1 MSCDELDLFFDCQE
15 NEMKSDKPS
24 ENTIKPFANDVAD
37 RNPSIDANRPV
48 IFAQAAVFG
57 GVAGEMTLRQLSIP
71 KPAESEILVRVSGC
85 TICGSD
91 LHSFHGRRTVPVPTI
106 LGHEI
111 VGEIVD
117 IGGPSARF
125 DLGGQKL
132 QRSDRVTWAIMAN
145 CGVCDLCRRDL
156 PQKCLNGVK
165 YGHEAFR
172 PGRELLG
179 GLAEYCLLVP
189 GTSIV
194 RLPDEL
200 PLAVACPASC
210 ATATIAAALEAAGDL
225 AGRTGCLIGAGMLG
239 LSACAMSRVQGA
251 AKVVSV
257 DPVSARRDLATE
269 FGATR
274 TSAPDELA
282 AVAMEEVGPL
292 GFDVVLELS
301 GNPAAFQLVWPLIRT
316 GGTLV
321 LVGSVFPGPSIPI
334 ALEQIVRRHLT
345 IRGIHNYAPR
355 HLLEAVKFLATAHTQ
370 YPFARLVSEWISLTS
385 IADAFRR
392 GSQPDAIRIGVY
404 STDSPVSN
412 TGRL

>member
-1 MSCDELDLFFDCQE
+1 MKPATSSANNINSAANVGPGLNPSCDA
-15 NEMKSDKPS
+15 
-24 ENTIKPFANDVAD
+24 TG
-37 RNPSIDANRPV
+37 PV
-48 IFAQAAVFG
+48 VTAQAAVFS
-57 GVAGEMTLRQLSIP
+57 GVSDEITLCQLSIP
-71 KPAESEILVRVSGC
+71 KLCESEILVRVSGC

-111 VGEIVD
+111 VGEIIE
-117 IGGPSARF
+117 IGGTSTLF
-125 DLGGQKL
+125 DLEGRELRRG
-132 QRSDRVTWAIMAN
+132 DRVTWAIMAN
-145 CGVCDLCRRDL
+145 CGFCDLCQRGL
-156 PQKCLNGVK
+156 SQKCLNGVK
-165 YGHEAFR
+165 YGHEPFR

-225 AGRTGCLIGAGMLG
+225 TGRTVCLSGAGMLG
-239 LSACAMSRVQGA
+239 LTACAMSRVQGA

-257 DPVSARRDLATE
+257 DPVSARRKLATE

-274 TSAPDELA
+274 TCPPDELS
-282 AVAMEEVGPL
+282 AVAIEEVGTL

-301 GNPAAFQLVWPLIRT
+301 GNPAAFQATWPLIRT
-316 GGTLV
+316 GGTLA
-321 LVGSVFPGPSIPI
+321 LVGSVFPGPSMPI

-345 IRGIHNYAPR
+345 IRGVHNYAPR
-355 HLLEAVKFLATAHTQ
+355 HLLEAVKFLSFAHTQ
-370 YPFARLVSEWISLTS
+370 YPFARLVSEWIPLTS

-392 GSQPDAIRIGVY
+392 GSHPDTIRIGVY
-404 STDSPVSN
+404 STDVSVN
-412 TGRL
+412 VTGNS

>member
-1 MSCDELDLFFDCQE
+1 MTPNSSSANASKPPA
-15 NEMKSDKPS
+15 NEVPVLNQS
-24 ENTIKPFANDVAD
+24 
-37 RNPSIDANRPV
+37 RGANRPALTV
-48 IFAQAAVFG
+48 QAAVFA
-57 GVAGEMTLRQLSIP
+57 GVSGEMTLHQLAIP
-71 KPAESEILVRVSGC
+71 QLHESEVLVRVSGC

-117 IGGPSARF
+117 MGGTSVKF
-125 DLGGQKL
+125 DLGGQEL
-132 QRSDRVTWAIMAN
+132 QRGDRVTWAIMAN
-145 CGVCDLCRRDL
+145 CGICDLCRRGL

-165 YGHEAFR
+165 YGHEPVR
-172 PGRELLG
+172 PGRELRG

-194 RLPDEL
+194 RLPDGL

-225 AGRTGCLIGAGMLG
+225 TGRTVCLSGAGMLG
-239 LSACAMSRVQGA
+239 LTACAMSRVQGA

-257 DPVSARRDLATE
+257 DPVSARRKLAME

-274 TSAPDELA
+274 ICAPEEIA
-282 AVAMEEVGPL
+282 AVAIEEVGTL
-292 GFDVVLELS
+292 GFDLVIELS
-301 GNPAAFQLVWPLIRT
+301 GSPPAFEVTWPLIRT

-321 LVGSVFPGPSIPI
+321 LVGSVFPGPSMPI
-334 ALEQIVRRHLT
+334 ALEQVVRRHLT

-355 HLLEAVKFLATAHTQ
+355 HLLEAVNFLSSAHTQ
-370 YPFARLVSEWISLTS
+370 YPFAGLVSEWIPLSS

-392 GSQPDAIRIGVY
+392 GSHPDAIRIGVY
-404 STDSPVSN
+404 STDVPPFN
-412 TGRL
+412 QR

>member
-1 MSCDELDLFFDCQE
+1 
-15 NEMKSDKPS
+15 MKPATSS
-24 ENTIKPFANDVAD
+24 ANDI
-37 RNPSIDANRPV
+37 NSPANVEPV
-48 IFAQAAVFG
+48 LNSSCEATGLVVTAQAAVFA
-57 GVAGEMTLRQLSIP
+57 GVPSEITLCQLSIP
-71 KPAESEILVRVSGC
+71 KLRESEILVRVSGC

-111 VGEIVD
+111 VGEIID
-117 IGGPSARF
+117 IGGPSTRF
-125 DLGGQKL
+125 DLEGQEL
-132 QRSDRVTWAIMAN
+132 RRGDRVTWAIMAN
-145 CGVCDLCRRDL
+145 CGLCDLCRRDL
-156 PQKCLNGVK
+156 PQKCLNGVN

-225 AGRTGCLIGAGMLG
+225 AGRTVCLIGAGMLG
-239 LSACAMSRVQGA
+239 LTACAMSRVQGA

-269 FGATR
+269 FGSTR
-274 TSAPDELA
+274 TAAPDELA

-321 LVGSVFPGPSIPI
+321 LVGSVFPGPSMPI

-355 HLLEAVKFLATAHTQ
+355 HLLDAVKFLASSHTQ

-392 GSQPDAIRIGVY
+392 GIQPDAIRIGVR
-404 STDSPVSN
+404 STE
-412 TGRL
+412 

>member
-1 MSCDELDLFFDCQE
+1 
-15 NEMKSDKPS
+15 MKSDKPS
-24 ENTIKPFANDVAD
+24 ASTTKPLANDVTAL
-37 RNPSIDANRPV
+37 NPSNHANRSGRL
-48 IFAQAAVFG
+48 AQGAVFA
-57 GVAGEMTLRQLSIP
+57 GVAGEIALHQLSIP
-71 KPAESEILVRVSGC
+71 KPAESEVLVRVSGC

-117 IGGPSARF
+117 IGGTSARI
-125 DLGGQKL
+125 DLEGREL
-132 QRSDRVTWAIMAN
+132 QCGDRVTWAIMAN
-145 CGVCDLCRRDL
+145 CGACDLCRRDL
-156 PQKCLNGVK
+156 PQKCLHGFK
-165 YGHEAFR
+165 YGHEPFR
-172 PGRELLG
+172 PGRELSG

-194 RLPDEL
+194 RLPEEL

-225 AGRTGCLIGAGMLG
+225 TGRTVCLIGAGMLG
-239 LSACAMSRVQGA
+239 LTACAMSRVKGA

-257 DPVSARRDLATE
+257 DPVSARRNLAIE

-274 TSAPDELA
+274 TSDPDDLP
-282 AVAMEEVGPL
+282 AVAMEEVGTL
-292 GFDVVLELS
+292 GFDVVVELS

-316 GGTLV
+316 GGILV

-334 ALEQIVRRHLT
+334 ALEQVVRRHLT

-355 HLLEAVKFLATAHTQ
+355 HLLEAVKFLSLAHTQ
-370 YPFARLVSEWISLTS
+370 YPFARLVSEWIPLTS
-385 IADAFRR
+385 IADAFRH
-392 GSQPDAIRIGVY
+392 GSHPDAIRVGVY
-404 STDSPVSN
+404 STDASHHVSAS
-412 TGRL
+412 